1 MWYNVK
7 AQPGAHERNMM
18 FAVGDNIVYPM
29 HGAGTIEAIDEREVD
44 GEKCEYYVLL
54 IPQNGIRIMIPCDRA
69 TKIGVRRVIKKS
81 EVSRVN
87 ETLRGESTEMAKIWN
102 RRYRD
107 NLEKMKTG
115 KITHVA
121 EVVRDLMRVDHEK
134 RLSTGEKKMLSNAK
148 QILISELI
156 LACGKEE
163 AELTVIIEK
172 AVMA

>member
-1 MWYNVK
+1 
-7 AQPGAHERNMM
+7 M

-29 HGAGTIEAIDEREVD
+29 HGAGTIEAIDDREMD
-44 GEKCEYYVLL
+44 GEKCQYYVLL
-54 IPQNGIRIMIPCDRA
+54 IPQNGIRIMIPVGRA
-69 TKIGVRRVIKKS
+69 ADIGVRRIIKKS
-81 EVSRVN
+81 EVSGVN

-107 NLEKMKTG
+107 NLEKLKTG

-163 AELTVIIEK
+163 DELVLLIEK

>member
-1 MWYNVK
+1 
-7 AQPGAHERNMM
+7 M
-18 FAVGDNIVYPM
+18 FEVGDNIVYPM
-29 HGAGTIEAIDEREVD
+29 HGAGTIEAIEERELD
-44 GEKCEYYVLL
+44 GGMCEYYILL

-69 TKIGVRRVIKKS
+69 PQVGVRRVIKKS
-81 EVSRVN
+81 EVSGVGD
-87 ETLRGESTEMAKIWN
+87 TLRGESTEMAKIWN

-107 NLEKMKTG
+107 NLEKLKTG

-121 EVVRDLMRVDHEK
+121 EVVRDLMRVDNEK

-163 AELTVIIEK
+163 AELTLFIEK

>member
-1 MWYNVK
+1 
-7 AQPGAHERNMM
+7 M

-29 HGAGTIEAIDEREVD
+29 HGAGTIEAIEDRERD
-44 GEKCEYYVLL
+44 GEKCQYYALL
-54 IPQNGIRIMIPCDRA
+54 IPQNGIKIMIPCDRA
-69 TKIGVRRVIKKS
+69 TQIGVRRIIKKS
-81 EVSRVN
+81 EVDSVN

-107 NLEKMKTG
+107 NLEKLKTG

-121 EVVRDLMRVDHEK
+121 EVVRDLMRVDNEK

-148 QILISELI
+148 QILISELT
-156 LACGKEE
+156 LACGKGE
-163 AELTVIIEK
+163 AELAIIIEK

>member
-1 MWYNVK
+1 
-7 AQPGAHERNMM
+7 M

-29 HGAGTIEAIDEREVD
+29 HGAGTIEAIDDRELD
-44 GEKCEYYVLL
+44 GEKCQYYVLL
-54 IPQNGIRIMIPCDRA
+54 IPQNGIRIMIPVGKA
-69 TKIGVRRVIKKS
+69 TQIGVRRVIKKS
-81 EVSRVN
+81 EFNGVN

-107 NLEKMKTG
+107 NLEKLKTG
-115 KITHVA
+115 KINHVA

-163 AELTVIIEK
+163 AELTLIIEK

>member
-1 MWYNVK
+1 
-7 AQPGAHERNMM
+7 M

-29 HGAGTIEAIDEREVD
+29 HGAGTIEAIEEREMD

-54 IPQNGIRIMIPCDRA
+54 IPQNGIRIMIPVGRA
-69 TKIGVRRVIKKS
+69 TQVGVRCVIKKS
-81 EVSRVN
+81 EVDGVN
-87 ETLRGESTEMAKIWN
+87 ATLSGESTEMAKIWN

-107 NLEKMKTG
+107 NLEKLKTG

-121 EVVRDLMRVDHEK
+121 EVVRDLMRVDNEK

-148 QILISELI
+148 QILISELT
-156 LACGKEE
+156 LACGKGE
-163 AELTVIIEK
+163 AELTVLIEK